1 MKLATDFEKRFDEE
15 IKVLL
20 RERVGIGAVVAA
32 FVYPFFILEDHNMFP
47 DRLEW
52 MGLLRLISSMVCI
65 FGFAL
70 NKTVIGERR
79 PFLLALM
86 TLLVMGILKTML
98 NPLEVQGIGSLYFGG
113 HSLMVV
119 GALCLMPLS
128 FWQAVAVAAT
138 VHLSFSIPLLIF
150 SPSIDHTAFGVQNGL
165 MTTFE
170 ALLIIGCHL
179 NYKMRR
185 REFHLRMMLY
195 GIREQARDYA

>member
-128 FWQAVAVAAT
+128 F
-138 VHLSFSIPLLIF
+138 SIPLLIF